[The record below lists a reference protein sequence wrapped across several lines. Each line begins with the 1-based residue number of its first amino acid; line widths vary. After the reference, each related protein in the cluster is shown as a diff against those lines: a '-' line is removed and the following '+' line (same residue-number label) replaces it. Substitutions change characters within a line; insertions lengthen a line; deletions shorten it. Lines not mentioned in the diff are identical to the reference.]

1 MQEPELQALALEKQ
15 KFPENDSSLA
25 SQSTEKLFMIYL
37 IVNIIQGCLKKT
49 MYNLFPTTAGMERA
63 L

>member
-1 MQEPELQALALEKQ
+1 MQEPELQAPALEKQ

-49 MYNLFPTTAGMERA
+49 MYNLFPTTTGMERA